1 MSWLS
6 ATKLMISLN
15 SSVTSAKN
23 GIYIFDVSATQTN
36 AGFDDITCN
45 PEPNGPKQTGFQQ
58 ITNKPLGTAFK
69 P

>member
-1 MSWLS
+1 MSWLT

-23 GIYIFDVSATQTN
+23 GIYIFDVSATQVN
-36 AGFDDITCN
+36 PGFDDVTGN
-45 PEPNGPKQTGFQQ
+45 PEPNGPKQTGFQL